1 MSGGHENFGTEG
13 GTLSIPQGKMF
24 PLDRR
29 DGFIIVE
36 SGSLTL
42 FKRNTNSDSSFRQQ
56 KRVATIQPGGIMFGN
71 LSKGD
76 SGYLFEALALEE
88 CKIRF
93 VSFAALTSGDDDF
106 DRLVGRVHG
115 WINHFSGIIEER
127 ESNPR
132 SIKMDTG
139 GYVSIGKGESF
150 KAPGDSI
157 SWLQVSKGRLRF
169 CDEDSIAFSQDDHF
183 IPIGSRFW
191 FTALEPTKVRCLS
204 DLPSEQLPSAGE
216 SIGLLQ
222 AVILRR
228 MELQEQQEEE
238 VELERL
244 AKVSSIQ
251 GNIIT
256 ESIGQLNSV
265 LEKTGA
271 VQHLGD
277 PLMACLSCIGNRI
290 NLEFLPPNKSED
302 LKRVNYVEAIC
313 RASKVRYRHVKLRY
327 KWWQHDNGPLLAFIK
342 GSGAEGSNIE
352 LRPVVLLPSNKGA
365 FGQEIFDPSKG
376 TSRQLTQEDIDELDE
391 DALMFYRPYPEQA
404 ASFMDLGKWA
414 ASTFSNSLG
423 LLLLISVLISF
434 MGMLSPIFFGHIVD
448 KAIPDGNKRMLWEM
462 ALCLLGVT
470 VGSIAFSL
478 GQGILTLRV
487 KSGITLHMQSA
498 VMDRLLNLPLA
509 FFKKFSSGDLLNRT
523 MIISEISAEVS
534 GVAIKGIFAG
544 FSTCMSILLLFVY
557 SPKLAIVPLC
567 FGALSCICSL
577 YLGIK
582 VRRAALEYERGS
594 GKLNGFLFQM
604 VNSVSKFRVAGAERL
619 VFHEW
624 SNRYAEQLKY
634 LSRILSY
641 NNWNK
646 VINPAIT
653 LGSTIVLYLIVVK
666 LMGESMASGGAA
678 VLTMGT
684 FVAFNSAFGTFMM
697 GVDSLSETAVDI
709 IDSFAKQEI
718 AKPIINAKPE
728 LDTSKGDPGQLNGEI
743 DVRNVSFRYSEDG
756 PYILRDLSLKIH
768 EGEFAAFVGPSGC
781 GKSTLF
787 RLLLG
792 FEQPETGSI
801 LYNNQDISGLDVN
814 SIRRQIGTVLQT
826 AHISAGSMFENIAS
840 GLVITLDEAWTA
852 ARDAGLDED
861 INAMPMG
868 MHTLISEGGGN
879 ISGGQRQ
886 RILIARSLATNPRI
900 LLFDEA
906 TSALDNRTQEIVSR
920 SVARRKVTRLVIAH
934 RLSTIEDADQIVVL
948 NQGRVEQQGTFDAL
962 KSETGMFQRMISRQ
976 TI

>member
-1 MSGGHENFGTEG
+1 MNGGQESGGIKCGAHNV
-13 GTLSIPQGKMF
+13 SQGEMIA
-24 PLDRR
+24 LDRR
-29 DGFIIVE
+29 DGFFIVK

-42 FKRNTNSDSSFRQQ
+42 FKRNTNPDSSFRQQ
-56 KRVATIQPGGIMFGN
+56 KRVATIQPGGIMFGD

-76 SGYLFEALALEE
+76 TGYLFEALALEE
-88 CKIRF
+88 CEVRF
-93 VSFAALTSGDDDF
+93 VSFADLAAGDDDLE
-106 DRLVGRVHG
+106 RLIGRVHG
-115 WINHFSGIIEER
+115 SYSLDNHKLT
-127 ESNPR
+127 ESNPK
-132 SIKMDTG
+132 SITMDTENPIF
-139 GYVSIGKGESF
+139 IGKGESF
-150 KAPGDSI
+150 KVPGDSI
-157 SWLQVSKGRLRF
+157 SWIQVREGRLRF
-169 CDEDSIAFSQDDHF
+169 CGEDDISFNPDDHF
-183 IPIGSRFW
+183 IPVGSHFW
-191 FTALEPTKVRCLS
+191 FTAQEPARILCLS
-204 DLPSEQLPSAGE
+204 KIPTEQLPEIGE
-216 SIGLLQ
+216 CIGLFQ
-222 AVILRR
+222 AAILRR
-228 MELQEQQEEE
+228 MELLEIQGEE

-244 AKVSSIQ
+244 EKASSIQ
-251 GNIIT
+251 GKIIT

-277 PLMACLSCIGNRI
+277 PLMACLSCIGSRI

-302 LKRVNYVEAIC
+302 LNRVNYVEAIC
-313 RASKVRYRHVKLRY
+313 RTSKVRYRHVKLRY
-327 KWWQHDNGPLLAFIK
+327 KWWQHDNGPLLAFI
-342 GSGAEGSNIE
+342 EGLGDGDANEE
-352 LRPVVLLPSNKGA
+352 LQPIVLLPSNKGD
-365 FGQEIFDPSKG
+365 FGQDVFDPAKG
-376 TSRQLTQEDIDELDE
+376 TIRQLTQDEIDKLDE

-404 ASFMDLGKWA
+404 TSFMDLGKWA
-414 ASTFSNSLG
+414 ASTFRGSLG
-423 LLLLISVLISF
+423 LLLGISVLISLL
-434 MGMLSPIFFGHIVD
+434 GMLSPIFFGHIVD
-448 KAIPDGNKRMLWEM
+448 KAIPDGNERMLWEM

-487 KSGITLHMQSA
+487 KTGITLHMQSA
-498 VMDRLLNLPLA
+498 VMDRLLNLPLT
-509 FFKKFSSGDLLNRT
+509 FFRKFSSGDLLNRS

-544 FSTCMSILLLFVY
+544 FSTCISISLLFYY

-567 FGALSCICSL
+567 FGALSCMCSL

-604 VNSVSKFRVAGAERL
+604 VTSVSKFRVAGAERL

-624 SNRYAEQLKY
+624 SNRYAQQLKY

-653 LGSTIVLYLIVVK
+653 LGSTIVLYLLVVK
-666 LMGESMASGGAA
+666 LMGQSMASGGAA

-684 FVAFNSAFGTFMM
+684 FVAFNSAFGNFMM

-709 IDSFAKQEI
+709 IDSFAKQDI
-718 AKPIINAKPE
+718 AMPIINATPE
-728 LDTSKGDPGQLNGEI
+728 LDTSKEDPGQLNGEI

-756 PYILRDLSLKIH
+756 PYILKDLSLKIH

-792 FEQPETGSI
+792 FEQSETGSI
-801 LYNNQDISGLDVN
+801 LYNNQDISGLDIN

-840 GLVITLDEAWTA
+840 GLVITLDEAWNA

-868 MHTLISEGGGN
+868 MHTLVSEGGGN
-879 ISGGQRQ
+879 LSGGQRQ
-886 RILIARSLATNPRI
+886 RLLIARSLVTNPRI

-934 RLSTIEDADQIVVL
+934 RLSTIEDADQVIVL
-948 NQGRVEQQGTFDAL
+948 NQGRIEQRGTFDAL

-976 TI
+976 TV

>member
-1 MSGGHENFGTEG
+1 MSSDSVF
-13 GTLSIPQGKMF
+13 TLSQGEMVA
-24 PLDRR
+24 LDRQ
-29 DGFIIVE
+29 DGFMIVE
-36 SGSLTL
+36 SGCLTL
-42 FKRNTNSDSSFRQQ
+42 FKRNTDPNSSFRQQ
-56 KRVATIQPGGIMFGN
+56 KRVAAIQPGGIMFGN
-71 LSKGD
+71 LSKD
-76 SGYLFEALALEE
+76 DTGYLFEALVLED

-93 VSFAALTSGDDDF
+93 VTFAALGQADDDL
-106 DRLVGRVHG
+106 DRLIRRVHG
-115 WINHFSGIIEER
+115 WINQFSDSIQTR

-139 GYVSIGKGESF
+139 NYVSIGKGESF
-150 KAPGDSI
+150 KVPGDSI
-157 SWLQVSKGRLRF
+157 SWLQVSEGRLRF
-169 CDEDSIAFSQDDHF
+169 CDEDNIAFGQDNHF
-183 IPIGSRFW
+183 IPVGSHFW
-191 FTALEPTKVRCLS
+191 FTALDPTKVRCLS
-204 DLPSEQLPSAGE
+204 DLPSEQLPLIGE
-216 SIGLLQ
+216 SIGLFQ
-222 AVILRR
+222 AAILRR
-228 MELQEQQEEE
+228 MERQEQQEDE
-238 VELERL
+238 VELARL
-244 AKVSSIQ
+244 AKATSIQ
-251 GNIIT
+251 GKIIT

-277 PLMACLSCIGNRI
+277 PLMACLSCIGSRI

-302 LKRVNYVEAIC
+302 LNRVNYVEAIC
-313 RASKVRYRHVKLRY
+313 RASKVRYRHVKLRF
-327 KWWQHDNGPLLAFIK
+327 KWWHHDNGPLLAFLK
-342 GSGAEGSNIE
+342 GLGGESSMESQ
-352 LRPVVLLPSNKGA
+352 PVVLLPSNKGA
-365 FGQEIFDPSKG
+365 FGQEIFDPAKG
-376 TSRQLTQEDIDELDE
+376 TSRQLTQKDIDELDE

-414 ASTFSNSLG
+414 ASTFRGSLG
-423 LLLLISVLISF
+423 LLLVISVLISLL
-434 MGMLSPIFFGHIVD
+434 GMLSPIFFGHIVD

-487 KSGITLHMQSA
+487 KTGITLHMQSA
-498 VMDRLLNLPLA
+498 VMDRLLNLPLT
-509 FFKKFSSGDLLNRT
+509 FFKKFSSGDLLNRS
-523 MIISEISAEVS
+523 MIISEISAEIS

-544 FSTCMSILLLFVY
+544 FSTCISILLLFYY

-567 FGALSCICSL
+567 FGALSCLCSL

-582 VRRAALEYERGS
+582 VRRAALEYERGF
-594 GKLNGFLFQM
+594 GKLKGFLFQM
-604 VNSVSKFRVAGAERL
+604 VTSVSKFRVAGAERL

-624 SNRYAEQLKY
+624 SNRYAQQLKH
-634 LSRILSY
+634 LSKILSY

-653 LGSTIVLYLIVVK
+653 LSSTIVLYLMVVK
-666 LMGESMASGGAA
+666 LMGQSMASGGAA

-684 FVAFNSAFGTFMM
+684 FVAFNAAFGNFMM

-709 IDSFAKQEI
+709 IDSFAKQDI
-718 AKPIINAKPE
+718 AMPIINATPE
-728 LDTSKGDPGQLNGEI
+728 LDTSKEDPGQLNGEI

-840 GLVITLDEAWTA
+840 GLVITLDEAWNA

-868 MHTLISEGGGN
+868 MHTLVSEGGGN
-879 ISGGQRQ
+879 LSGGQRQ
-886 RILIARSLATNPRI
+886 RLLIARSLVTNPRI

-948 NQGRVEQQGTFDAL
+948 NQGRIEQQGTFDAL

>member
-1 MSGGHENFGTEG
+1 MSNGPETEG
-13 GTLSIPQGKMF
+13 IEQRMLNISQGEMF
-24 PLDRR
+24 ALDRR
-29 DGFIIVE
+29 DGFFIVK

-42 FKRNTNSDSSFRQQ
+42 FKRNTNPDSIFRQQ
-56 KRVATIQPGGIMFGN
+56 KRVATIQPGGILFGD

-88 CKIRF
+88 CQIRF
-93 VSFAALTSGDDDF
+93 VPFAGLAPGDDDL
-106 DRLVGRVHG
+106 DRLIGRVHG
-115 WINHFSGIIEER
+115 SYSLDNHKR
-127 ESNPR
+127 AESNPK
-132 SIKMDTG
+132 SIKMDTENPLF
-139 GYVSIGKGESF
+139 IGKGESF
-150 KAPGDSI
+150 KVPGDSI
-157 SWLQVSKGRLRF
+157 SWLQVSEGRLSF
-169 CDEDSIAFSQDDHF
+169 CDEDDISFNPNDHF
-183 IPIGSRFW
+183 IPVGSHFW
-191 FTALEPTKVRCLS
+191 FTALEPTRILCR
-204 DLPSEQLPSAGE
+204 SEIPTGQLPV
-216 SIGLLQ
+216 IGVCIGIFQ
-222 AVILRR
+222 AAILRR
-228 MELQEQQEEE
+228 MELLEKQEEE

-244 AKVSSIQ
+244 VKAKNIQ
-251 GNIIT
+251 DKITT

-265 LEKTGA
+265 LEKTDS

-277 PLMACLSCIGNRI
+277 PLMACLSCIGSRI

-302 LKRVNYVEAIC
+302 LNRVNYVEAIC
-313 RASKVRYRHVKLRY
+313 RASKVRYRNVKLRY
-327 KWWQHDNGPLLAFIK
+327 KWWQHDNGPLLAFMK
-342 GSGAEGSNIE
+342 GSGVEGSNVE
-352 LRPVVLLPSNKGA
+352 LRPVVLLPANKGV
-365 FGQEIFDPSKG
+365 FGQKIFDPQRG
-376 TSRQLTQEDIDELDE
+376 TSRQLTQEDIDALDE
-391 DALMFYRPYPEQA
+391 DALMFYRPYPEQV

-414 ASTFSNSLG
+414 ASTFRGSLG
-423 LLLLISVLISF
+423 LLLVVSVLISL

-448 KAIPDGNKRMLWEM
+448 KAIPDGDRRMLWEM

-487 KSGITLHMQSA
+487 KTGITLHMQSA

-509 FFKKFSSGDLLNRT
+509 FFKKFSSGDLLNRS

-544 FSTCMSILLLFVY
+544 FSTCISILLLFYY
-557 SPKLAIVPLC
+557 STTLAIVPLC
-567 FGALSCICSL
+567 FGAMSCICSL
-577 YLGIK
+577 YLGVK

-604 VNSVSKFRVAGAERL
+604 VTSISKFRVAGAERL

-624 SNRYAEQLKY
+624 SNRYAQQLKY

-653 LGSTIVLYLIVVK
+653 LCSTIALYLLVVK
-666 LMGESMASGGAA
+666 SMGQSMASGGAA

-684 FVAFNSAFGTFMM
+684 FVAFNSAFGNFMM

-709 IDSFAKQEI
+709 IDSFAKQDI
-718 AKPIINAKPE
+718 AMPIINATPE
-728 LDTSKGDPGQLNGEI
+728 LDTSKEDPGQINGEI

-768 EGEFAAFVGPSGC
+768 EGDFAAFVGPSGC

-801 LYNNQDISGLDVN
+801 LYNNQDISGLDIN

-826 AHISAGSMFENIAS
+826 AYISAGSMFENIAS
-840 GLVITLDEAWTA
+840 GLVITLDEAWNA

-868 MHTLISEGGGN
+868 MHTLVSEGGGN
-879 ISGGQRQ
+879 LSGGQRQ
-886 RILIARSLATNPRI
+886 RLLIARSLATNPRI

-934 RLSTIEDADQIVVL
+934 RLSTIEDADQVIVL
-948 NQGRVEQQGTFDAL
+948 NQGSIEQQGTFDAL
-962 KSETGMFQRMISRQ
+962 KNETGMFQRMISRQ

>member
-1 MSGGHENFGTEG
+1 MSGGQENKETEQKM
-13 GTLSIPQGKMF
+13 LNISQGEMF
-24 PLDRR
+24 ALDRR
-29 DGFIIVE
+29 DGFFIVK

-42 FKRNTNSDSSFRQQ
+42 FKRNTHPASIFRQQ
-56 KRVATIQPGGIMFGN
+56 KRVATIQPGGILFGD

-93 VSFAALTSGDDDF
+93 VPFAGLAPGDDDL
-106 DRLVGRVHG
+106 DRLIGRVHG
-115 WINHFSGIIEER
+115 SYSLDNYKLTD
-127 ESNPR
+127 SNPK
-132 SIKMDTG
+132 SIKMDTE
-139 GYVSIGKGESF
+139 SPLFIGKGESF
-150 KAPGDSI
+150 KVPGDSI
-157 SWLQVSKGRLRF
+157 SWLQVSEGRLAF
-169 CDEDSIAFSQDDHF
+169 CGEDDISFNPDDRF
-183 IPIGSRFW
+183 IPVGNHFW
-191 FTALEPTKVRCLS
+191 FIAQESARILCLS
-204 DLPSEQLPSAGE
+204 EIPTGQLPVIGE
-216 SIGLLQ
+216 CIGMFQ
-222 AVILRR
+222 TAILRR
-228 MELQEQQEEE
+228 MELLEKQGEE
-238 VELERL
+238 VELARL
-244 AKVSSIQ
+244 AKAKNIQ
-251 GNIIT
+251 DKIT
-256 ESIGQLNSV
+256 AESIGQLNSV
-265 LEKTGA
+265 LEKSDS

-277 PLMACLSCIGNRI
+277 PLMACLSCIGSRI

-302 LKRVNYVEAIC
+302 LNRVNYVEAIC
-313 RASKVRYRHVKLRY
+313 RASKVRYRNVKLRY
-327 KWWQHDNGPLLAFIK
+327 KWWQHDNGPLLAFMK
-342 GSGAEGSNIE
+342 DSGAEGSNVE
-352 LRPVVLLPSNKGA
+352 LRPVVLLPANKGA
-365 FGQEIFDPSKG
+365 FGQKIFDPQRG
-376 TSRQLTQEDIDELDE
+376 TSRQLTQEDIDALDE
-391 DALMFYRPYPEQA
+391 DALMFYRPYPEQVT
-404 ASFMDLGKWA
+404 SFIDLGKWA
-414 ASTFSNSLG
+414 ASTFRGSLG
-423 LLLLISVLISF
+423 LLLVVSILISL

-448 KAIPDGNKRMLWEM
+448 KAIPDGDRRMLWEM

-487 KSGITLHMQSA
+487 KTGITLHMQSA
-498 VMDRLLNLPLA
+498 VMDRLLNLPLT
-509 FFKKFSSGDLLNRT
+509 FFKKFSSGDLLNRS

-544 FSTCMSILLLFVY
+544 FSTCISILLLFYY
-557 SPKLAIVPLC
+557 SPTLAIVPLC

-604 VNSVSKFRVAGAERL
+604 VTSISKFRVAGAERL

-624 SNRYAEQLKY
+624 SNRYSQQLKY

-653 LGSTIVLYLIVVK
+653 LCSTIVLYLFVVK
-666 LMGESMASGGAA
+666 SMGQSISSGGAA

-684 FVAFNSAFGTFMM
+684 FVAFNSAFGNFMM
-697 GVDSLSETAVDI
+697 GIDSLSETAVDI
-709 IDSFAKQEI
+709 IDSFAKQDI
-718 AKPIINAKPE
+718 AMPIINATPE
-728 LDTSKGDPGQLNGEI
+728 LDTSKEDPGQINGEI

-768 EGEFAAFVGPSGC
+768 EGDFAAFVGPSGC

-801 LYNNQDISGLDVN
+801 LYNNQDISGLDIN

-826 AHISAGSMFENIAS
+826 ASISAGSMFETIAS
-840 GLVITLDEAWTA
+840 GLVITLDEAWNA

-868 MHTLISEGGGN
+868 MHTLVSEGGGN
-879 ISGGQRQ
+879 LSGGQRQ
-886 RILIARSLATNPRI
+886 RLLIARSLATNPRI

-934 RLSTIEDADQIVVL
+934 RLSTIEDADQVIVL
-948 NQGRVEQQGTFDAL
+948 NQGRIEQQGTFDAL
-962 KSETGMFQRMISRQ
+962 KSEKGIFQRMISRQ

>member
-1 MSGGHENFGTEG
+1 MSGGQESGGTEQR
-13 GTLSIPQGKMF
+13 TLNISQGEMF

-29 DGFIIVE
+29 DGFFIVE

-42 FKRNTNSDSSFRQQ
+42 FKRNTHPDSIFRQQ
-56 KRVATIQPGGIMFGN
+56 KRVATIQPGGIMFGD

-88 CKIRF
+88 CEIRF
-93 VSFAALTSGDDDF
+93 VPFAGLAPGDDDL
-106 DRLVGRVHG
+106 DRLIGRVHG
-115 WINHFSGIIEER
+115 SYSLDNHKLT
-127 ESNPR
+127 ESNPK
-132 SIKMDTG
+132 SIKMDTENPLF
-139 GYVSIGKGESF
+139 IGKGESF
-150 KAPGDSI
+150 KVPGDSI
-157 SWLQVSKGRLRF
+157 SWLQVGEGRLAF
-169 CDEDSIAFSQDDHF
+169 CNEDDISFNPDDHF
-183 IPIGSRFW
+183 IPVGSHFW
-191 FTALEPTKVRCLS
+191 FTALEPAKILCLS
-204 DLPSEQLPSAGE
+204 EIPTGQLPVIGE
-216 SIGLLQ
+216 CIGLFQ
-222 AVILRR
+222 AAILRR
-228 MELQEQQEEE
+228 MELLETQGEK

-244 AKVSSIQ
+244 SKAKNIQ
-251 GNIIT
+251 DKIIT

-277 PLMACLSCIGNRI
+277 PLMDCLSCIGSRI

-302 LKRVNYVEAIC
+302 LNRVNYVEAIC
-313 RASKVRYRHVKLRY
+313 RTSKVRYRHVKLRY

-342 GSGAEGSNIE
+342 GSGDGDANVE
-352 LRPVVLLPSNKGA
+352 LQPVVLLPSNKGT

-376 TSRQLTQEDIDELDE
+376 TSRQLIQEDIDKLDE

-414 ASTFSNSLG
+414 ASTFRGSLG
-423 LLLLISVLISF
+423 LLLVISILISLL
-434 MGMLSPIFFGHIVD
+434 GMLSPIFFGHIVD

-487 KSGITLHMQSA
+487 KTGITLHMQSA
-498 VMDRLLNLPLA
+498 VMDRLLNLPLT
-509 FFKKFSSGDLLNRT
+509 FFKKFSSGDLLNRS
-523 MIISEISAEVS
+523 MIISEISAEIS
-534 GVAIKGIFAG
+534 GIAIKGIFAG
-544 FSTCMSILLLFVY
+544 FSTCISILLLFYY

-567 FGALSCICSL
+567 FGALSCLCSL

-604 VNSVSKFRVAGAERL
+604 VTSVSKFRVAGAERL

-624 SNRYAEQLKY
+624 SSRYAKQLKH
-634 LSRILSY
+634 LSKILSY

-653 LGSTIVLYLIVVK
+653 LGSTIVLYLTVVK
-666 LMGESMASGGAA
+666 LMGQSMASGGAA

-684 FVAFNSAFGTFMM
+684 FVAFNAAFGNFMM

-709 IDSFAKQEI
+709 IDSFAKQDI
-718 AKPIINAKPE
+718 AMPIINATPE
-728 LDTSKGDPGQLNGEI
+728 LDTSKEAPGQLNGEI

-792 FEQPETGSI
+792 FEQAETGTI
-801 LYNNQDISGLDVN
+801 LYNNQDISGLDIN

-840 GLVITLDEAWTA
+840 GLVITLDEAWNA

-868 MHTLISEGGGN
+868 MHTLVSEGGGN
-879 ISGGQRQ
+879 LSGGQRQ
-886 RILIARSLATNPRI
+886 RLLIARSLVTNPRI

-906 TSALDNRTQEIVSR
+906 TSALDNRTQEIVSC

-934 RLSTIEDADQIVVL
+934 RLSTIENADQVVVL
-948 NQGRVEQQGTFDAL
+948 NQGRIEQQGTFDAL

>member
-1 MSGGHENFGTEG
+1 MSSDSVF
-13 GTLSIPQGKMF
+13 TLSQGEMVA
-24 PLDRR
+24 LDRQ
-29 DGFIIVE
+29 DGFMIVE
-36 SGSLTL
+36 SGCLTL
-42 FKRNTNSDSSFRQQ
+42 FKRNTDPNSSFRQQ
-56 KRVATIQPGGIMFGN
+56 KRVAAIQPGGIMFGN
-71 LSKGD
+71 LSKD
-76 SGYLFEALALEE
+76 DTGYLFEALALED

-93 VSFAALTSGDDDF
+93 VTFAALGQADDDL
-106 DRLVGRVHG
+106 DRLIRRVHG
-115 WINHFSGIIEER
+115 WINQFSDSIETR

-139 GYVSIGKGESF
+139 NYVSIGKGESF
-150 KAPGDSI
+150 KVPGDSI
-157 SWLQVSKGRLRF
+157 SWLQVSEGRLRF
-169 CDEDSIAFSQDDHF
+169 CDEDNIAFGQDNHF
-183 IPIGSRFW
+183 IPVGSHFW
-191 FTALEPTKVRCLS
+191 FTALDPAKVRCLS
-204 DLPSEQLPSAGE
+204 DLPSEQLPLIGE
-216 SIGLLQ
+216 SIGLFQ
-222 AVILRR
+222 AAILRR
-228 MELQEQQEEE
+228 MERQEQQEEE
-238 VELERL
+238 VELARL
-244 AKVSSIQ
+244 AKATSIQ
-251 GNIIT
+251 GKIIT

-277 PLMACLSCIGNRI
+277 PLMACLSCIGSRI

-302 LKRVNYVEAIC
+302 LSRVNYVEAIC
-313 RASKVRYRHVKLRY
+313 RASKVRYRHVKLRF
-327 KWWQHDNGPLLAFIK
+327 KWWHHDNGPLLAFLK
-342 GSGAEGSNIE
+342 GLGGGGSME
-352 LRPVVLLPSNKGA
+352 SQPVVLLPSNKGA
-365 FGQEIFDPSKG
+365 FGQEIFDPAKG

-414 ASTFSNSLG
+414 ASTFRGSLG
-423 LLLLISVLISF
+423 LLLVISVLISLL
-434 MGMLSPIFFGHIVD
+434 GMLSPIFFGHIVD

-487 KSGITLHMQSA
+487 KTGITLHMQSA
-498 VMDRLLNLPLA
+498 VMDRLLNLPLT
-509 FFKKFSSGDLLNRT
+509 FFKKFSSGDLLNRS
-523 MIISEISAEVS
+523 MIISEISAEIS

-544 FSTCMSILLLFVY
+544 FSTCISILLLFYY

-567 FGALSCICSL
+567 FGALSCLCSL

-604 VNSVSKFRVAGAERL
+604 VTSVSKFRVAGAERL

-624 SNRYAEQLKY
+624 SNRYAEQLKH
-634 LSRILSY
+634 LSKILSY

-653 LGSTIVLYLIVVK
+653 LSSTIVLYLMVVK
-666 LMGESMASGGAA
+666 LMGQSMASGGAA

-684 FVAFNSAFGTFMM
+684 FVAFNAAFGNFMM

-709 IDSFAKQEI
+709 IDSFAKQDI
-718 AKPIINAKPE
+718 AMPIINATPE
-728 LDTSKGDPGQLNGEI
+728 LDTSKEDPGQLNGEI

-840 GLVITLDEAWTA
+840 GLVITLDEAWNA

-868 MHTLISEGGGN
+868 MHTLVSEGGGN
-879 ISGGQRQ
+879 LSGGQRQ
-886 RILIARSLATNPRI
+886 RLLIARSLVTNPRI

-934 RLSTIEDADQIVVL
+934 RLSTIENADQVVVL
-948 NQGRVEQQGTFDAL
+948 NQGRIEQQGTFDAL